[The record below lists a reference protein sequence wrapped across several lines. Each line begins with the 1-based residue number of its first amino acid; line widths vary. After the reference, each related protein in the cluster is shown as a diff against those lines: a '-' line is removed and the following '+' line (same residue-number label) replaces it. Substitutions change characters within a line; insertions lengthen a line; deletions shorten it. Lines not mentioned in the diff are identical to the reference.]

1 MKDIKTIELIIFIV
15 AMMAVSFVFGLTMYS
30 RYDVN
35 RDGKVTSQ
43 DYIAVKN
50 YIMEQ

>member
-1 MKDIKTIELIIFIV
+1 MKLNEAIELTIIIMF
-15 AMMAVSFVFGLTMYS
+15 AMAISFLVGFTMYS

-43 DYIAVKN
+43 DYIAIKK
-50 YIMEQ
+50 YIMEE